1 MKKSTTVK
9 IAVVVPVIAA
19 VGVIVYEYLRLR
31 QANIALYEKDC
42 VIERSFEET
51 KSLEGRL
58 AAIKEKHERMTHNAE

>member
-9 IAVVVPVIAA
+9 IAVVVPIIAA
-19 VGVIVYEYLRLR
+19 VGVIVYEYVRLR

-51 KSLEGRL
+51 ENLEGRL
-58 AAIKEKHERMTHNAE
+58 AAIKEKHERMTNNAE